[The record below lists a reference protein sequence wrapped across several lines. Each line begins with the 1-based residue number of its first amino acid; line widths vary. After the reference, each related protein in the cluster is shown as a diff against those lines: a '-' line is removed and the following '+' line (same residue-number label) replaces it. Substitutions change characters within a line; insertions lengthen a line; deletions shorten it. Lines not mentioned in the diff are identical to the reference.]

1 MRTVKSAEVRRNE
14 ILDAAEELFVT
25 QGFEQT
31 TTNDILEKVGI
42 ARGTLYYHF
51 KSKEEIL
58 DAMIMRI
65 NRNLIDQAKAVLKQK
80 DLPVFER
87 LTRMLLALQVDSE
100 IGGELIK
107 EMHKPQNAL
116 LHQKMQDGLLEG
128 LVPLM
133 AELIDEG
140 MEQHLCQSDYPIQ
153 TVRMILVFA
162 LDAFDDRK
170 KEGVSQADVLAFIAN
185 TERMLAMKEGSLT
198 AAMLPVFTQNQK

>member
-87 LTRMLLALQVDSE
+87 LTRMLLAVQVDSE